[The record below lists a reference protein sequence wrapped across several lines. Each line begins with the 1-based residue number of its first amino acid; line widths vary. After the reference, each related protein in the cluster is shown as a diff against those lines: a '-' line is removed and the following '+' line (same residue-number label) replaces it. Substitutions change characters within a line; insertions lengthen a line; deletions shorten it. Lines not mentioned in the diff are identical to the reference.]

1 MYSIVDKLPRPRRI
15 RSARRRQE
23 KPFSGRRHT
32 NEKITRILSLILVV
46 CTLAGMLM
54 LPAQAAS
61 TASWSSLGISASNTI
76 KCYLKDAKNA
86 PTYTSTTLKTK
97 SGSVYTD
104 DEITIRKIG
113 QNSSGEW
120 YAYINYPLTSTG
132 GTKNAYVF

>member
-1 MYSIVDKLPRPRRI
+1 MK
-15 RSARRRQE
+15 
-23 KPFSGRRHT
+23 KM
-32 NEKITRILSLILVV
+32 TRILSLILVV

-54 LPAQAAS
+54 LPAHAAWSEMSVS
-61 TASWSSLGISASNTI
+61 TSNTI